1 MSEKSIFSEDW
12 RECLRSH
19 YTHVVREQ
27 DVKTERT
34 LRGVMH
40 NVGFGDDELN
50 QLRVLATM
58 HVDDVGA
65 DFVPELQILEE
76 SADVVGATHES
87 PLQEDVPPENTDD
100 VGTRYIVSEAAEATD
115 EIVEEEPYEEP
126 PQYDESGPE
135 QLTMF

>member
-50 QLRVLATM
+50 ELRVLATM

-65 DFVPELQILEE
+65 DFVPDLQILEAVSDE
-76 SADVVGATHES
+76 IDVVT
-87 PLQEDVPPENTDD
+87 Q
-100 VGTRYIVSEAAEATD
+100 TD
-115 EIVEEEPYEEP
+115 EMPEAVLAVETPVDETVIDDDPVEETDEEEP
-126 PQYDESGPE
+126 PQYDASGPA
-135 QLTMF
+135 QLTLF

>member
-50 QLRVLATM
+50 ELRVLATM

-65 DFVPELQILEE
+65 DFVPDLQILEAPVE
-76 SADVVGATHES
+76 DEEVVA
-87 PLQEDVPPENTDD
+87 Q
-100 VGTRYIVSEAAEATD
+100 TD
-115 EIVEEEPYEEP
+115 EMPEAVLAVETPVDETVIDDDPVEETDEEEP
-126 PQYDESGPE
+126 PQYDASGPA
-135 QLTMF
+135 QLTLF